1 MGNNEV
7 VRLGGHKLEGRSTI
21 ARSNTCPCTLTVSRL
36 ANPNLFL
43 TFTISRCK
51 RRKKSAEYLV

>member
-7 VRLGGHKLEGRSTI
+7 VRLGDTGWSTI

-51 RRKKSAEYLV
+51 RRKNLAEYLV